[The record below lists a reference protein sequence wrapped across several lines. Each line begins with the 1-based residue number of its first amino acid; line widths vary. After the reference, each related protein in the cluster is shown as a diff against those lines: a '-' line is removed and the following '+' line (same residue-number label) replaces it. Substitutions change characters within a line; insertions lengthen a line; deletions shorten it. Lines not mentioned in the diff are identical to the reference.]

1 MLPNNYLMQEDFFY
15 DILHKELR
23 THVNPLLATKM
34 EAYMRNKF
42 PFLGII
48 SQKRR
53 GILNEIKMQGLNS
66 LSPNQKRSLVVK
78 LWEEEHREYQLV
90 ALEWLMKWNPKEFMA
105 SDIEL
110 FEWLITTKSW
120 WDTVDGIAPNV
131 VGKFARVFPEQMKE
145 KLKQWESHDSFW
157 IRRAC
162 LIFQL
167 RYRKETDLVLLQ
179 YFISRFKPEREFF
192 IQKAIGWSLREVSKW
207 NPTWVAEVVQAEQ
220 LTGLA
225 RREASKYI

>member
-1 MLPNNYLMQEDFFY
+1 MKAL
-15 DILHKELR
+15 IHIKEALR
-23 THVNPLLATKM
+23 KEGNPLRIPQM
-34 EAYMRNKF
+34 EAYMRNQF
-42 PFLGII
+42 PFYGVM
-48 SQKRR
+48 STPRK
-53 GILNEIKMQGLNS
+53 EIFKALKKDHLDVLNS
-66 LSPNQKRSLVVK
+66 IEKRTLIQL
-78 LWEEEHREYQLV
+78 LWEEEHRECQLL
-90 ALEWLMKWNPKEFMA
+90 ALEWMMKWNPKEFIE

-131 VGKFARVFPEQMKE
+131 VGKFARMFPEQMKAT
-145 KLKQWESHDSFW
+145 LNRWESHDSFW

-179 YFISRFKPEREFF
+179 YFIRRFKLEREFF

-207 NPTWVAEVVQAEQ
+207 NPTWVAEVVQTEQ
-220 LTGLA
+220 LIGLA
-225 RREASKYI
+225 KREASKYI

>member
-1 MLPNNYLMQEDFFY
+1 MKAL
-15 DILHKELR
+15 LHIKESLR
-23 THVNPLLATKM
+23 KEGNPLRVPQM
-34 EAYMRNKF
+34 EAYMRNQF
-42 PFLGII
+42 PFYGVMSTPRKEILKALKKDHLDVLD
-48 SQKRR
+48 SNEKRTL
-53 GILNEIKMQGLNS
+53 IQL
-66 LSPNQKRSLVVK
+66 

-90 ALEWLMKWNPKEFMA
+90 ALEWMMKWNPKEFIA

-131 VGKFARVFPEQMKE
+131 VGKFARMFPEQMKE
-145 KLKQWESHDSFW
+145 TLNRWESHDSFW

-167 RYRKETDLVLLQ
+167 RYRNDTDLALLQ
-179 YFISRFKPEREFF
+179 YFIGRFKPEREFF

-207 NPTWVAEVVQAEQ
+207 NPSWVAEVVQAEQ
-220 LTGLA
+220 LSGLA
-225 RREASKYI
+225 KREASKYI

>member
-1 MLPNNYLMQEDFFY
+1 MKAL
-15 DILHKELR
+15 LHIKESLR
-23 THVNPLLATKM
+23 TEGNPLRVSQM
-34 EAYMRNKF
+34 EAYMRNQFSFYGVMSTPRKEI
-42 PFLGII
+42 LKALKKEHLDVLD
-48 SQKRR
+48 SNEKRT
-53 GILNEIKMQGLNS
+53 LIKL
-66 LSPNQKRSLVVK
+66 
-78 LWEEEHREYQLV
+78 LWEEEHRECQLV
-90 ALEWLMKWNPKEFMA
+90 ALEWMMKWNPKEFIA

-110 FEWLITTKSW
+110 FERLITTKSW

-145 KLKQWESHDSFW
+145 TLNRWESHDSFW

-167 RYRKETDLVLLQ
+167 RYRNDTDLALLK
-179 YFISRFKPEREFF
+179 YFIGRFKHEREFF

-207 NPTWVAEVVQAEQ
+207 NPTWVAEVVLAEQ

-225 RREASKYI
+225 KREASKYI